1 MSVRQK
7 KIIRITAICI
17 VAVLFLL
24 AGTEIWITRKVETVI
39 EQTIR
44 KQGGIPR
51 KIHIGIVSFNPWSRT
66 ARLNEIKFQIEFFR
80 EKTDIDLKIDHIVIE
95 KLRLHGKNG
104 IEFTTI
110 DLETPILSMTRHGT
124 ENPTD
129 SIRNNTTKPIER
141 TPNIGNALAG
151 SVRVTNGSLHIF
163 EEKNGKQ
170 IHHAFQNLSF
180 MTGRLDKETF
190 VQDSTAAV
198 HGLHLSIRQ
207 VQYQF
212 DENALRLEAD
222 TIVLAGDSIHIGALR
237 LLPLYTQEEFA
248 ALAPGHADW
257 IQITSR
263 DINGYGIDPY
273 EWLIHK
279 NFTADSLDI
288 GAARIESYKNRN
300 IAQDQRVKPLFFQLL
315 SKISDPVNIRTIG
328 FRDVQAI
335 YSELAPDKNT
345 PGVIAFD
352 KISGSF
358 RGVTNRPKDSEQNIN
373 FEANGLFQH
382 AVPMR
387 LSISWPADTTE
398 PHFVATGE
406 LDSMALSLMNSITE
420 PIADLKIDSGRLQRL
435 TFRIE
440 GDSTEAETELS
451 MLYNNLRIELI
462 HRKDGKIRERKLF
475 STVLDDFVLIPN
487 NPHLGQTRIGTGTTL
502 RNPYR
507 SQFNYLWKSIE
518 TGIKSTLINRHIK
531 HDKPYR
537 SRHKHF

>member
-1 MSVRQK
+1 
-7 KIIRITAICI
+7 
-17 VAVLFLL
+17 
-24 AGTEIWITRKVETVI
+24 
-39 EQTIR
+39 
-44 KQGGIPR
+44 
-51 KIHIGIVSFNPWSRT
+51 
-66 ARLNEIKFQIEFFR
+66 
-80 EKTDIDLKIDHIVIE
+80 
-95 KLRLHGKNG
+95 
-104 IEFTTI
+104 
-110 DLETPILSMTRHGT
+110 
-124 ENPTD
+124 
-129 SIRNNTTKPIER
+129 
-141 TPNIGNALAG
+141 
-151 SVRVTNGSLHIF
+151 
-163 EEKNGKQ
+163 
-170 IHHAFQNLSF
+170 

-300 IAQDQRVKPLFFQLL
+300 IAQEQRVKPLFFQLL

-382 AVPMR
+382 TVPMR
-387 LSISWPADTTE
+387 LSISWPADTTK

-406 LDSMALSLMNSITE
+406 LDSMDLSLMNSITE

-440 GDSTEAETELS
+440 GDSTEAETELT
-451 MLYNNLRIELI
+451 MLYDSLQIELI
-462 HRKDGKIRERKLF
+462 HRKNGKIHERKLF
-475 STVLDDFVLIPN
+475 STVLDDFVLISD

>member
-51 KIHIGIVSFNPWSRT
+51 KIHIGSVSFNPWSRT

-141 TPNIGNALAG
+141 TSGLKNTLSGT
-151 SVRVTNGSLHIF
+151 VRVTNGSLHIF

-279 NFTADSLDI
+279 NFTADSIDI
-288 GAARIESYKNRN
+288 GTAHIESYKNRN
-300 IAQDQRVKPLFFQLL
+300 IAQEQRVKPLFFQLL
-315 SKISDPVNIRTIG
+315 SKIPNPIDIQSVG
-328 FRDVQAI
+328 FRNIDAF
-335 YSELAPDKNT
+335 YSELVPGKNT
-345 PGVIAFD
+345 PGTISFNN
-352 KISGSF
+352 ISGSCN
-358 RGVTNRPKDSEQNIN
+358 GITNRPENSGQNIVIQ
-373 FEANGLFQH
+373 ANGLLQNT
-382 AVPMR
+382 VSMQ
-387 LSISWPADTTE
+387 LNLVWPAGASQ
-398 PHFVATGE
+398 PQFVATGKMG
-406 LDSMALSLMNSITE
+406 SMNLSLMNSITI
-420 PIADLKIDSGRLQRL
+420 PIADLQIDRGKVHQLS
-435 TFRIE
+435 FRIT
-440 GDSTEAETELS
+440 GDSTQAETELT
-451 MLYNNLRIELI
+451 MLYDSLQIELI
-462 HRKDGKIRERKLF
+462 HRKNGIVRERKLL
-475 STVLDDFVLIPN
+475 STVLDDFILIPN
-487 NPHLGQTRIGTGTTL
+487 NPHLGKTRIGTGTTL

-518 TGIKSTLINRHIK
+518 TGIKSMLIDRHIK
-531 HDKPYR
+531 HDKPHR
-537 SRHKHF
+537 SRRKHF

>member
-51 KIHIGIVSFNPWSRT
+51 KIHIGSVSFNPWSRT

-141 TPNIGNALAG
+141 TSGLKNTLSGT
-151 SVRVTNGSLHIF
+151 VRVTNGSLHIF

-190 VQDSTAAV
+190 AQDSTAAV

-279 NFTADSLDI
+279 NFTADSIDI
-288 GAARIESYKNRN
+288 GTAHIESYKNRN
-300 IAQDQRVKPLFFQLL
+300 ITQEQRIKPLFFQLL
-315 SKISDPVNIRTIG
+315 NKIPNPIDIQSVG
-328 FRDVQAI
+328 FRNIDAF
-335 YSELAPDKNT
+335 YSELVPGKNT
-345 PGVIAFD
+345 PGTISFNN
-352 KISGSF
+352 ISGSCN
-358 RGVTNRPKDSEQNIN
+358 GITNRPENSGQNIVIQ
-373 FEANGLFQH
+373 ANGLLQNT
-382 AVPMR
+382 VSMQ
-387 LSISWPADTTE
+387 LNLVWPAGASQ
-398 PHFVATGE
+398 PQFVATGKMG
-406 LDSMALSLMNSITE
+406 SMNLSLMNSITI
-420 PIADLKIDSGRLQRL
+420 PIADLQIDRGKVHQLS
-435 TFRIE
+435 FRIT
-440 GDSTEAETELS
+440 GDSTQAETELT
-451 MLYNNLRIELI
+451 MLYDSLQIELI
-462 HRKDGKIRERKLF
+462 HRKNGIVRERKLL
-475 STVLDDFVLIPN
+475 STVLDDFILIPN
-487 NPHLGQTRIGTGTTL
+487 NPHLGKTRIGTGTTL

-518 TGIKSTLINRHIK
+518 TGIKSMLIDRHIK
-531 HDKPYR
+531 HDKPHR
-537 SRHKHF
+537 SRHKNF

>member
-51 KIHIGIVSFNPWSRT
+51 KIHIGSVSFNPWSRT

-110 DLETPILSMTRHGT
+110 DLETPISSMTRHGT

-141 TPNIGNALAG
+141 TSGLKNTLSGT
-151 SVRVTNGSLHIF
+151 VRVTNGSLHIF

-300 IAQDQRVKPLFFQLL
+300 IAQEQRVKPLFFQLL
-315 SKISDPVNIRTIG
+315 SKISDPVNIRTIR

-382 AVPMR
+382 TVPMR

-406 LDSMALSLMNSITE
+406 LDSMDLSLMNSITE

-440 GDSTEAETELS
+440 GDSTEAETELT
-451 MLYNNLRIELI
+451 MLYDSLQIELI
-462 HRKDGKIRERKLF
+462 HRKNGKIHERKLF
-475 STVLDDFVLIPN
+475 STVLDDFVLIPD

-518 TGIKSTLINRHIK
+518 TGIKSTLIDRHIK
-531 HDKPYR
+531 HDKPHR
-537 SRHKHF
+537 SRRKHF

>member
-17 VAVLFLL
+17 VAVLILL
-24 AGTEIWITRKVETVI
+24 AGTEIWITRKLETVI

-44 KQGGIPR
+44 KQGGTPR
-51 KIHIGIVSFNPWSRT
+51 EIHIGSVSFNPWSRT

-104 IEFTTI
+104 AEFTTI
-110 DLETPILSMTRHGT
+110 DLDTPILSMTQHGT
-124 ENPTD
+124 ESPKD
-129 SIRNNTTKPIER
+129 STRSVTKKLIER

-180 MTGRLDKETF
+180 TTGRLDNETF
-190 VQDSTAAV
+190 TRNSTAAV

-248 ALAPGHADW
+248 TLAPGHADW

-300 IAQDQRVKPLFFQLL
+300 IAQEQRVKPLFFQLL

-382 AVPMR
+382 TVPMR

-398 PHFVATGE
+398 PHFVAIGE

-440 GDSTEAETELS
+440 GDSTEAETELT
-451 MLYNNLRIELI
+451 MLYDNLQIELI
-462 HRKDGKIRERKLF
+462 HRKDGKIRERKLL
-475 STVLDDFVLIPN
+475 STVLDDFVLIPD